1 MNSVDIPV
9 RKPRRHKLHT
19 KHAKEQSKKK
29 EIYDKQAAI
38 NAVELKRENAIREK
52 GRKLNI
58 SCTRIL
64 NLYNKKYKNLK
75 LKNKKLK
82 LFNQKLL
89 NKVFKFLNF

>member
-1 MNSVDIPV
+1 MGLSVDIPV

-38 NAVELKRENAIREK
+38 NAVELKRVNAIREK

-58 SCTRIL
+58 SCTKIL

-75 LKNKKLK
+75 FYVTGDLPNEIKNIWSL
-82 LFNQKLL
+82 
-89 NKVFKFLNF
+89 